1 VPDSEQLP
9 RTTHCTPASQ
19 ERIAGTGKSAR
30 IRAVAAQDSVH
41 PSESVRIGGT
51 GNWGRLARQ
60 HPPYNS
66 REKHEKRMLDRLSGY
81 DNIVT

>member
-1 VPDSEQLP
+1 MTRS
-9 RTTHCTPASQ
+9 TPASQ
-19 ERIAGTGKSAR
+19 ERNGGTGSP
-30 IRAVAAQDSVH
+30 VGSSVYGTLGH